1 MRTLTITR
9 NKTFVGC
16 ASKLKV
22 YIEDYEAPEMTILD
36 TPCRQLGTLKNGET
50 QSFEIT
56 EQAAKVFVI
65 ADKISKGY
73 CNEFYP
79 IPAGIDPVTLTGKC
93 HYNPMSGNPFRFD
106 GNSDASALANRRKN
120 RNIGIIILI
129 AAFAVGIVI
138 GLFSSGLLS
147 FASPETF
154 ERDGYSITLTNEF
167 EQGASTDYGA
177 VHVYESRDAL
187 VMISSEKFADYPGL
201 SSYTLTAYGEALR
214 QNGDTSTCSELY
226 NADGL
231 CYFDYTAEVDGDE
244 YAYRTFAFK
253 GKDAFWILTICTF
266 ADDFARAEADIME
279 WATSFRVE

>member
-16 ASKLKV
+16 AGKLKV
-22 YIEDYEAPEMTILD
+22 YIEDYETPEMTILD

-201 SSYTLTAYGEALR
+201 SSYTLTAYGEAWMD
-214 QNGDTSTCSELY
+214 NVDPSTRSELY

-231 CYFDYTAEVDGDE
+231 CYFDYTAQIDGDD
-244 YAYRTFAFK
+244 YKYRNFAFK

-266 ADDFARAEADIME
+266 ADDFARAEEDIME
-279 WATSFRVE
+279 WATSFRAE